1 MGRDSTPFFV
11 SEIKQIFASFDP
23 SGICKEA
30 CKRLSDNLSQEQPQ
44 DSEIREAYLKVTLE
58 AKQMVTGSK
67 QLAANQ
73 SLDTEAVESLLD
85 NLDTLSQFA
94 YKIGVGAEEGQ
105 TPQDSLVQLLLM
117 AGNEQIIEYL
127 YSENSDCNI
136 KSLILQNQVQ
146 AFRRNT
152 GTQFDANRF
161 EITNQ
166 VPRLDVTFF
175 KHLLQQ

>member
-1 MGRDSTPFFV
+1 M
-11 SEIKQIFASFDP
+11 A
-23 SGICKEA
+23 
-30 CKRLSDNLSQEQPQ
+30 
-44 DSEIREAYLKVTLE
+44 LE
-58 AKQMVTGSK
+58 AKQMASASK
-67 QLAANQ
+67 SLPGNQ
-73 SLDTEAVESLLD
+73 SLDAAAVESLLD

-105 TPQDSLVQLLLM
+105 GHAPQDSLVQLLLM

-152 GTQFDANRF
+152 GTQIDANRF

-166 VPRLDVTFF
+166 VPRLDVSFF